1 MVKKTA
7 LLTIGIIVVL
17 LIVAALR
24 TTRRCKDKDLCAP
37 GMSSVAEAASPSPK
51 VPLTED
57 EVQKCFHAFE
67 EIGDAYSNLQYETML
82 EIFGSISNNVAR
94 LGKDRLDKAISLL
107 QTSFREQFW
116 RPDVKARQ
124 FSSVSEFE
132 RFIRANIAASNIIG
146 YSMTANGVCDSHLRE
161 YDMVVFS
168 GIGDFLNEFKE
179 RKDDAFAAAAQSLLD
194 EWKEHLA
201 SGQSVTRMY
210 LRLELKWCLG
220 WPRWLAEDLG
230 MKSEKDWIVDIR
242 SRALKYHE
250 QCYGVVPKWIDDE
263 FPLPRNS
270 DEGMDE

>member
-1 MVKKTA
+1 MVKKTP
-7 LLTIGIIVVL
+7 LLTIGIIAVL

-24 TTRRCKDKDLCAP
+24 VTRRCKDKDLCAP
-37 GMSSVAEAASPSPK
+37 EMSSATEAALPSPK

-57 EVQKCFHAFE
+57 EVLKCFHAFA
-67 EIGDAYSNLQYETML
+67 EIGDAYSNLQFETMQ
-82 EIFGSISNNVAR
+82 EIFCSISNNVAR
-94 LGKDRLDKAISLL
+94 LGRDRLDKAIGML

-116 RPDVKARQ
+116 IPDVKARQ

-132 RFIRANIAASNIIG
+132 RFIRANAAAETIIG
-146 YSMTANGVCDSHLRE
+146 WSMLANGFCDGRMLA
-161 YDMVVFS
+161 YDMVVFR
-168 GIGDFLNEFKE
+168 GIGDFLKEFKE

-210 LRLELKWCLG
+210 LRLELNFFLRL
-220 WPRWLAEDLG
+220 PRWQAEDLG
-230 MKSEKDWIVDIR
+230 MKSEKDWIVCMR

-263 FPLPRNS
+263 FPIVTKG
-270 DEGMDE
+270 E